1 MCLAPLAAAG
11 EGVAMREPAAAAA
24 AAAAAAERA
33 QEQGQGIH
41 TGTLGGHFLKMPPK
55 SLLNVKI

>member
-1 MCLAPLAAAG
+1 
-11 EGVAMREPAAAAA
+11 MREPAAAAA

>member
-11 EGVAMREPAAAAA
+11 EGVAMREPAAA